1 MKYLQRNGDVLVTPS
16 CQPFYIK
23 EKLKQPRSQGLSS
36 LPTLSLRKDPGSRW
50 SRVSQ
55 NLGGSP
61 NVC

>member
-1 MKYLQRNGDVLVTPS
+1 MLVTPS